1 MKRVLYIII
10 VAVLMVSCGP
20 SRHAVHVE
28 MRHASKSGLELTGKN
43 ISTVCYKGD
52 ELIENRLIDS
62 LAVGFARSLE
72 NDYQT
77 GKGSVPVVSLDRS
90 SGDYASRDSL
100 INLLVRNG
108 GDVVFLFDVTFSHS
122 TANNMLPMKVTMY
135 CYDGMNREDVV
146 KKYVGSSLLQFSSEK
161 EMLNEALKAGFH
173 ISESFKA
180 QWKHEQ
186 YSIAY
191 YDSVKWLEALVK
203 AEQYDWK
210 GAMDIWFEL
219 LDSFD
224 PLKRSAA
231 EYNIAV
237 ACYMLGDFDLAKMW
251 LDRSDAESK
260 MPTLSDAM
268 RKRLNRN

>member
-1 MKRVLYIII
+1 MKRVLFILTIAAFI
-10 VAVLMVSCGP
+10 VSCGP

-28 MRHASKSGLELTGKN
+28 MRHASKSGLELVGKN
-43 ISTVCYKGD
+43 ITAVYYKGD
-52 ELIENRLIDS
+52 DLTENKLIDS
-62 LAVGFARSLE
+62 LAAGFSRSLE

-77 GKGSVPVVSLDRS
+77 GRGSVPAVSLDRT
-90 SGDYASRDSL
+90 SGDHTSRDSL
-100 INLLVRNG
+100 INLLARNG
-108 GDVVFLFDVTFSHS
+108 ADVLLLFDVTFSNS

-135 CYDGMNREDVV
+135 CYDAMNQEDVV
-146 KKYVGSSLLQFSSEK
+146 KRYVGSSLLQFSSEK
-161 EMLNEALKAGFH
+161 EMLTEALKAGSH
-173 ISESFKA
+173 ISESFKM

-191 YDSVKWLEALVK
+191 YDSVKWLEALAR

-219 LDSFD
+219 LDSHD

-231 EYNIAV
+231 EYNISV
-237 ACYMLGDFDLAKMW
+237 ACYMLGDFDLARLW
-251 LDRSDAESK
+251 LDRSDAESM

-268 RKRLNRN
+268 RKRLKKN